1 MSKLIIHFVG
11 KEKETISYQD
21 DDRLEDKLKDSIKDK
36 GLKPSDFNFYYR
48 GSLINY
54 SNNIKIKD
62 TIFGGEDSKEEYNI
76 FAVCLLSPPKKKKKA
91 TKKEEKEYDQV
102 TEDKNEI
109 KDDTEKKDE
118 IKSEKTEETS
128 SIRRKKNRL
137 YYNDIICPKCE
148 TTAIIDKYK
157 YNNKISA
164 NDAEVKPA
172 LKKEGLMTRDSRAV
186 SLFKVLNCENFHF
199 LDKIKYDKFDDFVVD
214 YDKDEEDKEYWK
226 KYKCDICSIIL
237 KNITPGG
244 PYNGELFLCKCGAY
258 VCNEYHEISDSV
270 RRTKKR

>member
-157 YNNKISA
+157 YNNK
-164 NDAEVKPA
+164 
-172 LKKEGLMTRDSRAV
+172 
-186 SLFKVLNCENFHF
+186 
-199 LDKIKYDKFDDFVVD
+199 
-214 YDKDEEDKEYWK
+214 
-226 KYKCDICSIIL
+226 
-237 KNITPGG
+237 
-244 PYNGELFLCKCGAY
+244 
-258 VCNEYHEISDSV
+258 
-270 RRTKKR
+270 